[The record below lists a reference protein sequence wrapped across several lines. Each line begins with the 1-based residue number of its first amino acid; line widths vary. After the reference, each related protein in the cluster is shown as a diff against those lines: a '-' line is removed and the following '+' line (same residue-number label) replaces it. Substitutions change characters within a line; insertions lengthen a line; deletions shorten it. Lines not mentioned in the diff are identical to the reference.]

1 MEEQWKERKLVRKRQ
16 EKVLFMLEDEYFK
29 YLFNKYYL
37 FILFYL

>member
-37 FILFYL
+37 FILFSL